1 MIVGMAP
8 PAILLLTLVVYHTYL
23 IFTNGTTQEN
33 VRDKYIQWDGNPYN
47 IGTASK
53 ANFNYFFKKQDTL
66 IFNNK
71 DELVLEM
78 INNQHIKDGKLI
90 HMIEIEEEEYS

>member
-8 PAILLLTLVVYHTYL
+8 PTILLLTLVVYHTYL

-53 ANFNYFFKKQDTL
+53 ANFNYFLKKQDTL

-78 INNQHIKDGKLI
+78 INN
-90 HMIEIEEEEYS
+90 